1 MKHDIYR
8 ESYLRTQNEDLT
20 VRHSMGRSS
29 WLHYH
34 KLQGR
39 TSLLHKRAS
48 PVKLLIR

>member
-1 MKHDIYR
+1 MKYDIYR
-8 ESYLRTQNEDLT
+8 ESYLRTQNENLM
-20 VRHSMGRSS
+20 VRHSVGSSS

-34 KLQGR
+34 KLQER